1 MSVQTLVTLAQ
12 RPDLVARIPDVLASR
27 WPVYLLAGRPGH
39 GENLVDLLL
48 SAPDNQI
55 VLLAGEEPVGVGLS
69 VPLAWDGTPGGLPAG
84 WDGAVSAS
92 GALRAA
98 GAAPNA
104 FCAVSITIRPEVA
117 GRDIGV
123 DMIRALKRAA
133 GAAGAR
139 ALIGPVR
146 PTHKHRYPLI
156 PMADYARWRTPAGAV
171 FDPWLRAHLAE
182 GAAQLKVEE
191 VSMTITGTV
200 AQWEQWAG
208 TAMPSSG
215 RYLVPRALVP
225 VEVDVSA
232 DLGTYREPNVWVS
245 HPVA

>member
-1 MSVQTLVTLAQ
+1 MSVLTKVTLAQ
-12 RPDLVARIPDVLASR
+12 RPDLVTRIPDVLASR
-27 WPVYLLAGRPGH
+27 WPVYMLAGRPGH
-39 GENLVDLLL
+39 DEDLARLLL

-55 VLLAGEEPVGVGLS
+55 VLLAGEDAVGVGLS
-69 VPLAWDGTPGGLPAG
+69 VPLTWDGTPAGLPAG

-92 GALRAA
+92 AALHAS

-104 FCAVSITIRPEVA
+104 FCAVSITIMPEVA

-123 DMIRALKRAA
+123 DMIRALRRAA

-146 PTHKHRYPLI
+146 PIHKHRYPLI
-156 PMADYARWRTPAGAV
+156 PMAEYARWRTPDGAV

-182 GAAQLKVEE
+182 GAAQLTVEE

-200 AQWEQWAG
+200 AQWQGWSG
-208 TAMPSSG
+208 LAMPASG
-215 RYLVPRALVP
+215 RYVVPGALAP

-232 DLGTYREPNVWVS
+232 DRGVYREPNVWVS
-245 HPVA
+245 HPLG